1 MSLRDVERAMIVF
14 EWFYDKSKL
23 IEDELKNQKNY
34 KVSMLYRFLNIFI
47 FISVMQQV
55 DSVVRSL
62 IMAVA
67 VCYHAR
73 LQERDDF
80 ENSIVNE
87 FLPPFVIPEG
97 RQQFI
102 NEIFM

>member
-1 MSLRDVERAMIVF
+1 
-14 EWFYDKSKL
+14 
-23 IEDELKNQKNY
+23 
-34 KVSMLYRFLNIFI
+34 
-47 FISVMQQV
+47 MQQV
-55 DSVVRSL
+55 DSVVRRL

-97 RQQFI
+97 RLQFI